1 MTVPFV
7 PSKSPAAAPVFDS
20 DTDTELA
27 WPPPDDPRFAVD
39 VMDLQTRRVLTV
51 QEAAREVAASV
62 AAVDDVPHTAADT
75 SDPLTLRESWP
86 VPPARLP
93 ALQTD
98 PPMRPHSTHGIGG
111 LSVPVLMR
119 ALVALV
125 VVQAI
130 AIAVFLVR
138 GRSPRQPVAAATA
151 QSRATPP
158 RSAAVPPPAAVPQP
172 TDATAAAIRA
182 RPIATEGRLIV
193 RSDPPGASVVI
204 DGVRRGIAPLTVDDL
219 GAGSHRVQLGTAG
232 ASIDQ
237 KVTIEAGTT
246 TSLVVPIQSAAMAS
260 AWVTVGAPIDVQI
273 FENGRL
279 IGTSADGPV
288 RLPAGTHR
296 LELVNES
303 LGYRGEQAVT
313 VRAGEMARL
322 RPSIPSGVLHV
333 NAQPWANVWV
343 DGEPVGETPLAN
355 VNVSVG
361 RHEIRFR
368 HPSFGEQVRQ
378 VVVSTTE
385 PARVSVNMKP

>member
-1 MTVPFV
+1 
-7 PSKSPAAAPVFDS
+7 
-20 DTDTELA
+20 
-27 WPPPDDPRFAVD
+27 
-39 VMDLQTRRVLTV
+39 
-51 QEAAREVAASV
+51 
-62 AAVDDVPHTAADT
+62 
-75 SDPLTLRESWP
+75 
-86 VPPARLP
+86 
-93 ALQTD
+93 
-98 PPMRPHSTHGIGG
+98 
-111 LSVPVLMR
+111 MR
-119 ALVALV
+119 ALAALV

-138 GRSPRQPVAAATA
+138 GRSPREPDAAATA
-151 QSRATPP
+151 QSRTGATPAP
-158 RSAAVPPPAAVPQP
+158 STALPPAAVPPAAVPPP
-172 TDATAAAIRA
+172 TDATAAAIPA
-182 RPIATEGRLIV
+182 RPIATGGRLLV
-193 RSDPPGASVVI
+193 RSDPPGAVVVI
-204 DGVRRGIAPLTVDDL
+204 DGVPRGIAPLTVDDL
-219 GAGSHRVQLGTAG
+219 GAGSHRVQLSTAG

-246 TSLVVPIQSAAMAS
+246 TSLVVPIQSAAVAS
-260 AWVTVGAPIDVQI
+260 AWVNVGAPIDVQI

-279 IGTSADGPV
+279 IGTSADGPLP
-288 RLPAGTHR
+288 LPAGTHK

-313 VRAGEMARL
+313 VRAGETARL